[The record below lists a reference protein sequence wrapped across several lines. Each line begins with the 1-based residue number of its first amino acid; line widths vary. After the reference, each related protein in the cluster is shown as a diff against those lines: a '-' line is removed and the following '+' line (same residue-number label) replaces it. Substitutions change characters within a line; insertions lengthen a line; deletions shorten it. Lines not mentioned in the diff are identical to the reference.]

1 MLIEIYEIPMDIT
14 SSETE
19 NNSESTTENTKIFCK
34 IEVND
39 PIQDLK
45 LNPNYL
51 NVLLVGTYSEI
62 CFFIIPEK
70 RQEEIIEKPKFI
82 FRKIINAFYSAV
94 FNPFNSHIIA
104 CSNYPS
110 FIQIWSVKNPII
122 HKIDCLSLPINMKW
136 EKSGNLL
143 GFIDN
148 ATIIKIYDKKNKK
161 KIFNLDL
168 KEINL
173 DFDFF
178 GNNTILVY
186 NKDRNKITEYEFS
199 LEPENEVNEK
209 GKRILEVKY
218 TFCLVFN
225 DYFLINSNEK
235 KISLYSNFENIFDK
249 DCFLKKP
256 KIIKNANKKRIFTLL
271 DRNYEKF
278 KLVFLE
284 DNYNGQLKGEKITN
298 KEKKEE
304 IKEELKEEIKE
315 EKKEDK
321 EENSF
326 TSEYNS
332 FDDSLEDLN
341 KDYFE
346 DCPEEFIDIIENINF
361 KYNHYDDKYKKEKKY
376 IDIKEIQISLEENK
390 KSDLISLRNYVKKE
404 MEKDK
409 YFKSK
414 KEEYLFYLNLLIKDE
429 TNITLLKDY
438 LLFLKNNKTLLE
450 KENIPHEKFE
460 DELNY
465 YSVFFEKDK
474 LKDLFGYEI
483 KSEKSKLVDLMNDY
497 YNNLKKKTFKEFK
510 KKIEKEYKRRYFN
523 QPISFNSK
531 ELLYYDCSEII
542 YCDILNSKHKKKQD
556 LENKLYILEKIL
568 RKNIIEKFEEADVLI
583 PLFSFLSFQEPKE
596 NFDFFLNSICSKT
609 LKDEEFEKKSLLTF
623 ECENGDIKKIFC
635 RNKEYY
641 ENPNELCFENLD
653 NTKYL
658 KCEKYNYKHMI
669 KYPPLNLKINKIKE
683 FILITLKS
691 KVFEEAF
698 KYLTEIENYETI
710 FNDNMISEFIN
721 NIKFLPIKFNS
732 IAAFHDRLNIVTVI
746 STMKKYLNVGEDNK
760 EIVSTLENGVIVAI
774 IYHEFGDFINAV
786 ISFMENKMKFNDKPK
801 KRLLKFKE
809 GGHFME
815 LILFGKVIKHLSYE
829 EVLYI
834 LNEDNYNKSLEDFRK
849 GFSRLNDKDLTINGP
864 FKDFN
869 ILEDSISDEI
879 KKNTFIKIKNNYNI
893 NDILKNAKITIPLV
907 NDVIGR
913 KINIKDLEP
922 YFH

>member
-1 MLIEIYEIPMDIT
+1 
-14 SSETE
+14 
-19 NNSESTTENTKIFCK
+19 
-34 IEVND
+34 
-39 PIQDLK
+39 
-45 LNPNYL
+45 
-51 NVLLVGTYSEI
+51 
-62 CFFIIPEK
+62 
-70 RQEEIIEKPKFI
+70 
-82 FRKIINAFYSAV
+82 
-94 FNPFNSHIIA
+94 
-104 CSNYPS
+104 
-110 FIQIWSVKNPII
+110 
-122 HKIDCLSLPINMKW
+122 MKW

-143 GFIDN
+143 GFIDDD
-148 ATIIKIYDKKNKK
+148 TIIKIYDNKNKK
-161 KIFNLDL
+161 IIFNLDL

-199 LEPENEVNEK
+199 LEPEHKVNEK
-209 GKRILEVKY
+209 VKNTLEVKY

-225 DYFLINSNEK
+225 DCFLINSNEN
-235 KISLYSNFENIFDK
+235 KISLYSNFENIFEK
-249 DCFLKKP
+249 DYLLNEP
-256 KIIKNANKKRIFTLL
+256 KIIKSENKKITLKIL
-271 DRNYEKF
+271 DNVEDEF
-278 KLVFLE
+278 KIVFLE
-284 DNYNGQLKGEKITN
+284 DNFNGQLKGENNIN
-298 KEKKEE
+298 KEKKEEKKEEINEEKKEEKKEELKEEKKEE

-346 DCPEEFIDIIENINF
+346 DCPA
-361 KYNHYDDKYKKEKKY
+361 DKYKKEKKY
-376 IDIKEIQISLEENK
+376 LDIEEIQISLEENK
-390 KSDLISLRNYVKKE
+390 NSDLISLRNYVKKE
-404 MEKDK
+404 MEKEK
-409 YFKSK
+409 SFKSK

-438 LLFLKNNKTLLE
+438 LLFLKKNETLLE
-450 KENIPHEKFE
+450 NENILHEKFE

-465 YSVFFEKDK
+465 YSVFFEKDR
-474 LKDLFGYEI
+474 LKDIFGYEL
-483 KSEKSKLVDLMNDY
+483 KTEKSKLVYLMNDY
-497 YNNLKKKTFKEFK
+497 YNNLKNKTFKEFK
-510 KKIEKEYKRRYFN
+510 KKIEKEYKPRYFN

-542 YCDILNSKHKKKQD
+542 YCDILNSKHKEEQD

-568 RKNIIEKFEEADVLI
+568 GKNIIEEFEEADILI

-609 LKDEEFEKKSLLTF
+609 LSDEEIEKKSILTIK
-623 ECENGDIKKIFC
+623 CENGDIKNLLY
-635 RNKEYY
+635 RNNETY
-641 ENPNELCFENLD
+641 ENPRELCFENLD
-653 NTKYL
+653 NTKYR
-658 KCEKYNYKHMI
+658 KCEKYNYKYMI

-698 KYLTEIENYETI
+698 KYLTGKENYETI

-732 IAAFHDRLNIVTVI
+732 IVALHDRLDMLTLI

-760 EIVSTLENGVIVAI
+760 EIVLILENGVIVAI
-774 IYHEFGDFINAV
+774 IYHEFGHFINGV
-786 ISFMENKMKFNDKPK
+786 ISFMENKMKFNDTPRK
-801 KRLLKFKE
+801 KFLRFKE

-815 LILFGKVIKHLSYE
+815 LILFGKGINQLSYE

-834 LNEDNYNKSLEDFRK
+834 LNEDNYKKSLEDFRK

-864 FKDFN
+864 FKDFK
-869 ILEDSISDEI
+869 ILADSISDEI
-879 KKNTFIKIKNNYNI
+879 KKNTFIKVKNNYNI

-907 NDVIGR
+907 NDVVGR